1 MSSLIWAVDRY
12 CPLRDLYCCPCV
24 DESGAPSLR
33 DVVRRHESLRTVF
46 RDGADE
52 PHQVVLDLPERA
64 MVLQYREPAGT
75 ELRKAM
81 YEASARPFALSGE
94 LPFRAWLFA
103 LGPRDHVRLLSV
115 HHMVSDGWSRQLL
128 ARDLSR
134 AYAARRRGVTPD
146 TPRLPV
152 TACPRSCDCRWT
164 GRVGRC
170 PTGSAARSRSA
181 WTKGLHTAL
190 TEVARAEGTA
200 LFKVHSLLPAPTRT
214 THPPQQS
221 LTSIQ
226 FSRSARGQD
235 GLDPLRSPQTRTTS
249 PTAGSHDLSPG
260 KPLTTKPHR
269 RVEAKFEDPVVD
281 RCSIF
286 DLYCCVICRRL
297 FRC

>member
-1 MSSLIWAVDRY
+1 MSSPIWAVDRY
-12 CPLRDLYCCPCV
+12 CPLRDLHCCPCV

-64 MVLQYREPAGT
+64 MVPQYREPAGT
-75 ELRKAM
+75 EL
-81 YEASARPFALSGE
+81 
-94 LPFRAWLFA
+94 
-103 LGPRDHVRLLSV
+103 VN
-115 HHMVSDGWSRQLL
+115 DGWSRQLL

-200 LFKVHSLLPAPTRT
+200 LFKVNSLLPALSRT

-269 RVEAKFEDPVVD
+269 RVEAKFEDPE
-281 RCSIF
+281 
-286 DLYCCVICRRL
+286 
-297 FRC
+297 